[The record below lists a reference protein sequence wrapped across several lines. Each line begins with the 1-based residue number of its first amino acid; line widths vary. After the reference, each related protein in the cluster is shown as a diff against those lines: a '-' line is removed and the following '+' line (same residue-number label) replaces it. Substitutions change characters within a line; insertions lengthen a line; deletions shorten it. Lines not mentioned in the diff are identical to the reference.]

1 MSNCRSKEDRFFT
14 VNLPNHAAQK
24 KAVVRQLKMATCS
37 GLSMLSFPHTAIM
50 KSTMYGIAPFLPGCQ
65 WCKFLHHFEDGAYLL
80 AGDILAGVGVE
91 VVINYEVNPRIGL
104 CTRMILTGMI
114 SVLW

>member
-1 MSNCRSKEDRFFT
+1 MLWVVHAELSSYCHHE
-14 VNLPNHAAQK
+14 VNH
-24 KAVVRQLKMATCS
+24 VW
-37 GLSMLSFPHTAIM
+37 H
-50 KSTMYGIAPFLPGCQ
+50 APFLPGCQ
-65 WCKFLHHFEDGAYLL
+65 WCKFLHHFEDGVYLL